1 MVENDRGSQAA
12 EPGQDA
18 FAEALEGAGA
28 VAFEGE
34 DVFGG
39 PEDRFDAL
47 TDRREVRSLTGLVFA
62 ARAHDGGLAP
72 GDLVCELA
80 SGVALVA
87 DQGYR
92 AVASDAVQEH
102 QPDVSFVALSL

>member
-1 MVENDRGSQAA
+1 LVVEGDRGGEAA

-28 VAFEGE
+28 VAFKDE

-47 TDRREVRSLTGLVFA
+47 ADRGEMRALAGLV
-62 ARAHDGGLAP
+62 
-72 GDLVCELA
+72 LA
-80 SGVALVA
+80 SGTQDHRVALTDWSA
-87 DQGYR
+87 NSR
-92 AVASDAVQEH
+92 PA
-102 QPDVSFVALSL
+102 